1 MSSSIQKGMVLCKAV
16 ILNAKVYYS
25 KKWRM
30 VDLMDQLAIDAA
42 IDRRKMNRVLA
53 EIVADEMGIELR
65 RYKPRRAKNESQS
78 TTKVLGDL

>member
-30 VDLMDQLAIDAA
+30 VDLMEQLAIDAA

-65 RYKPRRAKNESQS
+65 RYKPRKAS
-78 TTKVLGDL
+78 TEVTPTITETEG